1 MPDPGGSANT
11 WGNTLNQT
19 LGAIDTAVLSVEQNS
34 CPIGSVTMFAGPTP
48 PTNWMICDGS
58 PLSRTTYLALF
69 TVIGTAFNPAA
80 TGDTFNLPNLTQK
93 FPLGAGPNIVGSSAG
108 TFSYTIAAIN
118 LPAHTHPITQ
128 VAHTHTATQPAHVHF
143 DPGHTHTA
151 SEAAHTHTIA
161 GSFGNGIGGVA
172 PPNPLVNQGGS
183 TTTSSAQPAI
193 TVNAAF
199 TGLQAAGADAITV
212 SSTTPTGPTATGN
225 NTGGTPLSIVPP
237 FTAINF
243 IIKVQ

>member
-1 MPDPGGSANT
+1 
-11 WGNTLNQT
+11 
-19 LGAIDTAVLSVEQNS
+19 
-34 CPIGSVTMFAGPTP
+34 
-48 PTNWMICDGS
+48 MICDGS

-69 TVIGTAFNPAA
+69 AVIGTAFNPAA

-93 FPLGAGPNIVGSSAG
+93 FPLGAGPNIVGSSSG

-128 VAHTHTATQPAHVHF
+128 VAHTHTATQPAHVHP
-143 DPGHTHTA
+143 DPGHGHPGSTA
-151 SEAAHTHTIA
+151 AETGQHSHGPGSLMKFIGAGGALGVGAVPGNVTEGTTDPSNAPGIVVSIA
-161 GSFGNGIGGVA
+161 GALTN
-172 PPNPLVNQGGS
+172 
-183 TTTSSAQPAI
+183 
-193 TVNAAF
+193 
-199 TGLQAAGADAITV
+199 LQAAGADAITV
-212 SSTTPTGPTATGN
+212 TATTPTGPTATGN